1 MKKSIYLSLAIALI
15 GFTATGQTSNDTKL
29 ESAERLRKE
38 YRFHEAIEIYKEILS
53 ESSDSLYINI
63 IQSLIAKS
71 ENGINML
78 LYASHPVV
86 TGRFT
91 APLSH
96 FFLYYPGFNE
106 RLWRELPPDLS
117 KGPGEY
123 SFPPSALIEDG
134 ESVIYYSALNDN
146 GDFDIYRISRI
157 EGDLWSYPEPL
168 NSLVNSSGDELFPFL
183 SRDGKHLFFSST
195 GHFGIGGFDL
205 YVSSIDKST
214 NDWGLPQNMGFPYS
228 SVDDDLLLYY
238 SPDGL
243 NTYVASN
250 RNTLSRDSIEIYRLD
265 FENNPVKR
273 AVSSIDEATRIVS
286 FSISGSTTQFTS
298 APEEKRDV
306 MTTPETDEYTR
317 MIMEV
322 RRIQRSID
330 STTRSISA
338 NRMLYGTFTESEERA
353 QIERRIYDGELALL
367 DMQSR
372 LRVANEVVQKRE
384 MEFLKKGTLIP
395 RSEEFFAVERSDTI
409 IPEQI
414 EVPFILL
421 ASEFAPFPEIEIH
434 NPVQL
439 FDYTFR
445 VEEESVMAEDSSYP
459 NALVYR
465 IQIFTLSTPRSDLKV
480 FKGLSPIFENRNS
493 QGRWVYTA
501 GQFFTHQEAA
511 DALATVK
518 RAGFPSAIVV
528 AFDNGKST
536 PIRSARTI
544 EQERVSQSTWQIRI
558 DGYPAGMP
566 QPVIDI
572 IRSNTD
578 RDIAKKMVEG
588 KEIFLIG
595 PFSNKIEAEQLIT
608 IISGLGAP
616 GVLLEEIVKEN

>member
-1 MKKSIYLSLAIALI
+1 
-15 GFTATGQTSNDTKL
+15 
-29 ESAERLRKE
+29 
-38 YRFHEAIEIYKEILS
+38 
-53 ESSDSLYINI
+53 
-63 IQSLIAKS
+63 
-71 ENGINML
+71 
-78 LYASHPVV
+78 
-86 TGRFT
+86 
-91 APLSH
+91 
-96 FFLYYPGFNE
+96 
-106 RLWRELPPDLS
+106 
-117 KGPGEY
+117 
-123 SFPPSALIEDG
+123 
-134 ESVIYYSALNDN
+134 
-146 GDFDIYRISRI
+146 
-157 EGDLWSYPEPL
+157 
-168 NSLVNSSGDELFPFL
+168 
-183 SRDGKHLFFSST
+183 
-195 GHFGIGGFDL
+195 
-205 YVSSIDKST
+205 
-214 NDWGLPQNMGFPYS
+214 
-228 SVDDDLLLYY
+228 
-238 SPDGL
+238 
-243 NTYVASN
+243 
-250 RNTLSRDSIEIYRLD
+250 
-265 FENNPVKR
+265 
-273 AVSSIDEATRIVS
+273 
-286 FSISGSTTQFTS
+286 
-298 APEEKRDV
+298 
-306 MTTPETDEYTR
+306 
-317 MIMEV
+317 
-322 RRIQRSID
+322 
-330 STTRSISA
+330 
-338 NRMLYGTFTESEERA
+338 MLYGTFTESEERT

-414 EVPFILL
+414 EEPFILL

-518 RAGFPSAIVV
+518 RAGFPTAIVV